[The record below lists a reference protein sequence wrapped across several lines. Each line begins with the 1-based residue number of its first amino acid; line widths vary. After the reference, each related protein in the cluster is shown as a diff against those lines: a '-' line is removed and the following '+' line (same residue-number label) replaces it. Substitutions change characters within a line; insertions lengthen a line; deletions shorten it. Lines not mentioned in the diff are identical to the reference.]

1 MGFEPTPFRTR
12 TLIWRLRP
20 TRPSQLDEICSP
32 VVLITELH
40 ETLDPNTQPVT
51 CNKFLLSN
59 RPLGSYGTPTLPPLH
74 STQKTKK
81 TYRVA
86 QFRAFRQLRIRPGH
100 GSPDPNNPTQPAR
113 KKPDPTR
120 PELRGGW
127 ARAVFF
133 DPQQSTGRA
142 RAVIFDPKP
151 DPTRKTRPKGQ
162 KTRPNPKKTRPDTP
176 AQGARAN
183 PTRPGDRYGSGTGRP
198 MRPVTRP

>member
-1 MGFEPTPFRTR
+1 MIFLVLVHFCEPSLSIPFYITAVHLQQSSLQAKEVLTCFPGVCVLFEYLRRQICTLSSAKLERSGLISSCYLQVDLGMG
-12 TLIWRLRP
+12 
-20 TRPSQLDEICSP
+20 
-32 VVLITELH
+32 
-40 ETLDPNTQPVT
+40 
-51 CNKFLLSN
+51 
-59 RPLGSYGTPTLPPLH
+59 
-74 STQKTKK
+74 
-81 TYRVA
+81 
-86 QFRAFRQLRIRPGH
+86 
-100 GSPDPNNPTQPAR
+100 PNNPTQPAR

-183 PTRPGDRYGSGTGRP
+183 PTRPGDRYGSGAGRP

>member
-1 MGFEPTPFRTR
+1 GCRR
-12 TLIWRLRP
+12 HDNGRR
-20 TRPSQLDEICSP
+20 SG
-32 VVLITELH
+32 
-40 ETLDPNTQPVT
+40 
-51 CNKFLLSN
+51 
-59 RPLGSYGTPTLPPLH
+59 LGG
-74 STQKTKK
+74 
-81 TYRVA
+81 
-86 QFRAFRQLRIRPGH
+86 RPGH
-100 GSPDPNNPTQPAR
+100 GSPDPNSPTQPAR

-176 AQGARAN
+176 AQG
-183 PTRPGDRYGSGTGRP
+183 PGTEQTGRTE
-198 MRPVTRP
+198 RSLNEFSIQYQI

>member
-1 MGFEPTPFRTR
+1 VNSRQILFVRKKNVYVYAYNTVFPSYLCYGGVLACTIYAYTHGWLDSRRT
-12 TLIWRLRP
+12 
-20 TRPSQLDEICSP
+20 
-32 VVLITELH
+32 
-40 ETLDPNTQPVT
+40 N
-51 CNKFLLSN
+51 
-59 RPLGSYGTPTLPPLH
+59 
-74 STQKTKK
+74 
-81 TYRVA
+81 
-86 QFRAFRQLRIRPGH
+86 RPGH

-183 PTRPGDRYGSGTGRP
+183 PTRPGDRYGSGAGRP

>member
-1 MGFEPTPFRTR
+1 MKSLL
-12 TLIWRLRP
+12 LINVERL
-20 TRPSQLDEICSP
+20 TQTSMVVDLTWLHHICCNGITNFLYM
-32 VVLITELH
+32 VLWLVC
-40 ETLDPNTQPVT
+40 L
-51 CNKFLLSN
+51 
-59 RPLGSYGTPTLPPLH
+59 
-74 STQKTKK
+74 
-81 TYRVA
+81 
-86 QFRAFRQLRIRPGH
+86 RPGH

-183 PTRPGDRYGSGTGRP
+183 PTRPGDRYGSGAGRP

>member
-1 MGFEPTPFRTR
+1 MFP
-12 TLIWRLRP
+12 I
-20 TRPSQLDEICSP
+20 
-32 VVLITELH
+32 
-40 ETLDPNTQPVT
+40 
-51 CNKFLLSN
+51 
-59 RPLGSYGTPTLPPLH
+59 
-74 STQKTKK
+74 
-81 TYRVA
+81 
-86 QFRAFRQLRIRPGH
+86 QFRANPMPNSPTTHHFPTQTSSGPFFSFLFFSVAPLPVLLSRPGH
-100 GSPDPNNPTQPAR
+100 GSPDPNNPTQPVR

-183 PTRPGDRYGSGTGRP
+183 PTRPGDRYGSGAGRP

>member
-1 MGFEPTPFRTR
+1 MGHPTR
-12 TLIWRLRP
+12 T
-20 TRPSQLDEICSP
+20 TRP
-32 VVLITELH
+32 
-40 ETLDPNTQPVT
+40 N
-51 CNKFLLSN
+51 
-59 RPLGSYGTPTLPPLH
+59 PPE
-74 STQKTKK
+74 K
-81 TYRVA
+81 
-86 QFRAFRQLRIRPGH
+86 
-100 GSPDPNNPTQPAR
+100 N
-113 KKPDPTR
+113 PTR

-183 PTRPGDRYGSGTGRP
+183 PTRPGDRYGSGAGRP

>member
-1 MGFEPTPFRTR
+1 MLILAHHLLGICTFGSMKRSGFNHSNDFRLATGYCVGTR
-12 TLIWRLRP
+12 PDHGHP
-20 TRPSQLDEICSP
+20 TR
-32 VVLITELH
+32 
-40 ETLDPNTQPVT
+40 
-51 CNKFLLSN
+51 
-59 RPLGSYGTPTLPPLH
+59 
-74 STQKTKK
+74 
-81 TYRVA
+81 
-86 QFRAFRQLRIRPGH
+86 
-100 GSPDPNNPTQPAR
+100 PAR

-183 PTRPGDRYGSGTGRP
+183 PTRPGDRYGSGAGRP